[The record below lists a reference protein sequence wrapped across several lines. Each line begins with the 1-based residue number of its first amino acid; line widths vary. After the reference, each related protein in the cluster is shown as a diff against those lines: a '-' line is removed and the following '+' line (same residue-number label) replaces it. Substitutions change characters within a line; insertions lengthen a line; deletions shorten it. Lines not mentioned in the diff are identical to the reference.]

1 MPSILYSCPKHKH
14 RKVDLGVVLI
24 DCVIRIVDISG
35 RLARADIVRV
45 VQNLLLLYELHF
57 AFGLAMRA
65 DFLKLY
71 WTPLLVY

>member
-57 AFGLAMRA
+57 AFWIAMWA

-71 WTPLLVY
+71 WTPLLLY